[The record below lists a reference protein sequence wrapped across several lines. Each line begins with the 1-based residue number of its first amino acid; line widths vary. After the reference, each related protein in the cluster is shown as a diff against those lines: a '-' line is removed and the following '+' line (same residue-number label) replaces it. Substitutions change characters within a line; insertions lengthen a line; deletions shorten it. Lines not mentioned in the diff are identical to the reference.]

1 MVGQHEQQ
9 HQPTGIDVK
18 NVEGKNL
25 KTLKTSKTWNL
36 KTFRNVTHFCNKE
49 RWKNFFLK
57 RKNVLRLCL
66 SAGRSTKEGCSAVLI
81 LTTGL
86 IMITTVKVAGRL

>member
-9 HQPTGIDVK
+9 HQPTGIDVKK

-49 RWKNFFLK
+49 RWKIFLK
-57 RKNVLRLCL
+57 NAKTFYVYAYLWGGRRRKEAAPC
-66 SAGRSTKEGCSAVLI
+66 
-81 LTTGL
+81 
-86 IMITTVKVAGRL
+86 